1 MPLTISDVY
10 VLWLATNAQH
20 SPILIESHQQ
30 HQGGMSERDDFL
42 RKMMKMSKHFD
53 EKGVNN
59 VTTLHLSFGYP
70 EQRLQWVQGNA
81 CQKAIY
87 CRCACALRM
96 WVSMFFHTALSD

>member
-1 MPLTISDVY
+1 
-10 VLWLATNAQH
+10 
-20 SPILIESHQQ
+20 
-30 HQGGMSERDDFL
+30 
-42 RKMMKMSKHFD
+42 MSKHFD
-53 EKGVNN
+53 EKGVIH

-96 WVSMFFHTALSD
+96 WVSMFFHTAL